1 MIDEYEDKKQMTAN
15 LALLY
20 YPLKYVKKQWA
31 VYISIDIK
39 CFYHIS
45 FYRCFFFL
53 FFISKK
59 LLIILYLYYRLHYR
73 CLNKHIDIIFSI
85 FYFKSY

>member
-45 FYRCFFFL
+45 FYRCFF
-53 FFISKK
+53 
-59 LLIILYLYYRLHYR
+59 
-73 CLNKHIDIIFSI
+73 SI
-85 FYFKSY
+85 FYFKKTINYIIFIL